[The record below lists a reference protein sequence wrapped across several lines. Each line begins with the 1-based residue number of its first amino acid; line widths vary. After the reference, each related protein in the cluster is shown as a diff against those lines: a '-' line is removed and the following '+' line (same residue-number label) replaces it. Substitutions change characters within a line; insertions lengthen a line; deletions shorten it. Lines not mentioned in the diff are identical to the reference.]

1 MNKENI
7 SMTNNSCKREKDD
20 IISVESKTLTRTAK
34 SGINEKIAIDTKIK
48 ACNNEPIQMK
58 MEEGTHLRVSF
69 SALLFEEVK
78 GILEKTLVTNFKTYQ
93 KSR

>member
-7 SMTNNSCKREKDD
+7 SMTNNSSKREKDD

-69 SALLFEEVK
+69 EEVK

>member
-1 MNKENI
+1 
-7 SMTNNSCKREKDD
+7 
-20 IISVESKTLTRTAK
+20 
-34 SGINEKIAIDTKIK
+34 
-48 ACNNEPIQMK
+48 MK